1 MKKHLTGKR
10 LLQAL
15 LLSALLVCCM
25 GTTAFAAQYPDV
37 TAKHWAKPYI
47 DRWSDSGILKGYP
60 DGKFHPDDP
69 VTRGQLSAI
78 LYSILGVE
86 PIAGY
91 SYPDLPKTAWRCV

>member
-15 LLSALLVCCM
+15 LLSVLLVCCM

-47 DRWSDSGILKGYP
+47 DR
-60 DGKFHPDDP
+60 
-69 VTRGQLSAI
+69 
-78 LYSILGVE
+78 
-86 PIAGY
+86 
-91 SYPDLPKTAWRCV
+91 